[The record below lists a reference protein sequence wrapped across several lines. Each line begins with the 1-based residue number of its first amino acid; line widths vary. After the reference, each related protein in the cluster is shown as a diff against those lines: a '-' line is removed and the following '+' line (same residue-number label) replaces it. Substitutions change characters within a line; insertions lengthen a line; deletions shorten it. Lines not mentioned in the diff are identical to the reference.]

1 MILLCLF
8 FFSQCSNLQ
17 STLQLIMSDLKSTEE
32 KYSES
37 IKKQYSL
44 EEEILTI
51 RKNYTEQVEVL
62 TEQILLLSHQ
72 LASLQ

>member
-1 MILLCLF
+1 MR
-8 FFSQCSNLQ
+8 
-17 STLQLIMSDLKSTEE
+17 DLKSTEE
-32 KYSES
+32 KYNES
-37 IKKQYSL
+37 TKKQYSL